1 MVWLRE
7 TNTKMAA
14 VRESKALG
22 SHVTAGGVLDRSSE
36 HLELSRSFVCK
47 FEHYLAMVKVLE
59 PVQL

>member
-1 MVWLRE
+1 
-7 TNTKMAA
+7 MAA

-36 HLELSRSFVCK
+36 HLEMSRSFVCK

>member
-1 MVWLRE
+1 
-7 TNTKMAA
+7 MAA

-36 HLELSRSFVCK
+36 HLELSRIFVCK

-59 PVQL
+59 PIQL